1 MRPKRLDLFL
11 LKTFLPVFCMTFFIC
26 LFIVLMQFLWQRID
40 ELVGKGL
47 GVDLI
52 GELFFYAMLTCVPLA
67 LPLAVLLASLMT
79 FGNLGEHFELTAMK
93 AAGVSLTRAMR
104 PLVVVMVF
112 VAIGAFFFQNNVLP
126 VAQTK
131 MWTLL
136 FSVRQ
141 KSPEVEIP
149 EGVFYDQIP
158 GYNLFVH
165 HKDKETGKLYGMMI
179 YDVSRGPDNAMVM
192 LADSGRL
199 AFTADKTHIFLKL
212 WSGESFE
219 NLQDMSSAG
228 GDRSKLKNVPYRR
241 ESFSHKEI
249 VMPFDANFTRIDEQA
264 IRSQYVGKNIV
275 ELNQSIKEI
284 HERLDSIGRA
294 NGESMRQYY
303 VGRLMPVNK
312 HNDRIKVEDQ
322 ATARA
327 TTSEPINVDSLLH
340 RGGAT
345 YAVTDVQNALTQ
357 LRLRRQEVEF
367 RSMSQ
372 SEDMRELY
380 MHGIELHRKFTLSF
394 ACIIFFFIGAP
405 LGAIIRKGGLGVP
418 VVISVILFIIYYII
432 DNTGYKMARD
442 GRMAVWEGMWLSSA
456 VLLPLGIF
464 LTYKAVNDSVVF
476 NADAWTHLW
485 NRLLGRR
492 TKRTLEYREVVMDDC
507 LPAVATD
514 KLHTVERTAETF
526 LKAHP
531 SPQGYQ
537 EYWMKGYSPAEVH
550 AFARNLEDAV
560 HYLVNSRK
568 PRVVA
573 MLNRFPVLRNL
584 WLYRPAP
591 TPVSGRIGMILF
603 PIGLP
608 LWLAGRFHQRIL
620 LKETKQ
626 IISISQTLI
635 KDISTP
641 DEQP

>member
-47 GVDLI
+47 GIDLI

-104 PLVVVMVF
+104 PLVVVMVL
-112 VAIGAFFFQNNVLP
+112 VSIGAFFFQNNVLP

-165 HKDKETGKLYGMMI
+165 HKNKVTGTLYGMMI

-212 WSGESFE
+212 WQGESFE
-219 NLQDMSSAG
+219 NLQDMSTAG
-228 GDRSKLKNVPYRR
+228 GDQSKLKNVPYRR
-241 ESFSHKEI
+241 ETFSRKEI

-275 ELNQSIKEI
+275 ELNQSIGEI
-284 HERLDSIGRA
+284 HQRLDSIGRA

-303 VGRLMPVNK
+303 VGRIMPVSK
-312 HNDRIKVEDQ
+312 RSDRIHMESHGARQ
-322 ATARA
+322 AQTG
-327 TTSEPINVDSLLH
+327 PVNVDSLMH

-345 YAVTDVQNALTQ
+345 YSVFDVQNALTQ
-357 LRLRRQEVEF
+357 LKLRRQEVEF

-372 SEDMRELY
+372 SEDLRDLR
-380 MHGIELHRKFTLSF
+380 MHGIELQRKFTLSF

-464 LTYKAVNDSVVF
+464 LTHKAVNDSAVF
-476 NADAWTHLW
+476 NADAWTQLW

-492 TKRTLEYREVVMDDC
+492 TKRALEYRDVVMDDC
-507 LPAVATD
+507 LPDVAVE
-514 KLHTVERTAETF
+514 KLKAVEQSAEAF
-526 LKAHP
+526 IKAHP
-531 SPQGYQ
+531 SPQGYKD
-537 EYWMKGYSPAEVH
+537 YWMQGYPPAEVH
-550 AFARNLEDAV
+550 ALTAQLEDTV
-560 HYLVNSRK
+560 HYLVNSRN
-568 PRVVA
+568 PRVVTT
-573 MLNRFPVLRNL
+573 LNRFPVLRNL

-591 TPVSGRIGMILF
+591 TPLFGRAGMILC
-603 PIGLP
+603 PLGLP

-620 LKETKQ
+620 LKDAKQ

-635 KDISTP
+635 KDISTD

>member
-104 PLVVVMVF
+104 PLVVIMVL

-158 GYNLFVH
+158 GYNLFVQKKN
-165 HKDKETGKLYGMMI
+165 KDTGTLYGMMI

-199 AFTADKTHIFLKL
+199 AFTADKTHILLKL
-212 WSGESFE
+212 WQGESFE
-219 NLQDMSSAG
+219 NLRDMQTAG
-228 GDRSKLKNVPYRR
+228 GGNSGLNNVPYRR
-241 ESFSHKEI
+241 ESFSYKEI
-249 VMPFDANFTRIDEQA
+249 VMTFDANFTRIDEQA

-275 ELNQSIKEI
+275 ELRQAIGELQQRIDSVNESNSLAMRNYYSRRLPGREVNTRRIQLEQHSS
-284 HERLDSIGRA
+284 HAERHAPTNI
-294 NGESMRQYY
+294 
-303 VGRLMPVNK
+303 
-312 HNDRIKVEDQ
+312 
-322 ATARA
+322 
-327 TTSEPINVDSLLH
+327 DSLMH
-340 RGGAT
+340 HGGVS
-345 YAVTDVQNALTQ
+345 YAVADVQQALSHLKIRQ
-357 LRLRRQEVEF
+357 QEVQF
-367 RSMSQ
+367 RNMSQ
-372 SEDMRELY
+372 ADDLKTMR
-380 MHGIELHRKFTLSF
+380 MHDIEMQRKFTLSF

-442 GRMAVWEGMWLSSA
+442 GRMVVWQGMWLSSV

-464 LTYKAVNDSVVF
+464 LTYKAVNDSSVF
-476 NADAWTHLW
+476 NADAWTQMW
-485 NRLLGRR
+485 RRVSGRR
-492 TKRTLEYREVVMDDC
+492 SKRNLTYRDVVMDDC
-507 LPAVATD
+507 NPQVATE
-514 KLHTVERTAETF
+514 KLQHLVAMAQEF
-526 LKAHP
+526 LQTYS
-531 SPQGYQ
+531 SPQNFRAFWTQGYAPQ
-537 EYWMKGYSPAEVH
+537 RVH
-550 AFARNLEDAV
+550 ALANTLEDTV
-560 HYLVNSRK
+560 NYLVNARD

-573 MLNRFPVLRNL
+573 MLNNFPVLRNL
-584 WLYRPAP
+584 WLYSPAP
-591 TPVSGRIGMILF
+591 NAKVGRIAMALFPVS
-603 PIGLP
+603 LP
-608 LWLAGRFHQRIL
+608 LWCAGRFHQRIL
-620 LKETKQ
+620 QNDIKR
-626 IISISQTLI
+626 IISISQSLI
-635 KDISTP
+635 KEITTQN
-641 DEQP
+641 EQL

>member
-47 GVDLI
+47 GIDLI

-104 PLVVVMVF
+104 PLVVIMVF

-141 KSPEVEIP
+141 KTPEVEIP

-158 GYNLFVH
+158 GYNLFVQ
-165 HKDKETGKLYGMMI
+165 HKNKETGTLYDMMI

-199 AFTADKTHIFLKL
+199 AFSADKTHIFLKL
-212 WSGESFE
+212 WQGESFE

-228 GDRSKLKNVPYRR
+228 ADRTKLKNVPYRR
-241 ESFSHKEI
+241 ESFSRKEI
-249 VMPFDANFTRIDEQA
+249 VMPFDANFTRIDEEA

-275 ELNQSIKEI
+275 ELNQSIGEI
-284 HERLDSIGRA
+284 HKRLDSIGQA

-303 VGRLMPVNK
+303 VGRIIPVSK
-312 HNDRIKVEDQ
+312 PGDRLRMESLGARQ
-322 ATARA
+322 AQGG
-327 TTSEPINVDSLLH
+327 SINIDSLMH
-340 RGGAT
+340 RGEAT
-345 YAVTDVQNALTQ
+345 YSLADVQSALTQ
-357 LRLRRQEVEF
+357 LKLRRQEVEF
-367 RSMSQ
+367 RSLSQ
-372 SEDMRELY
+372 SEDLKDLR
-380 MHGIELHRKFTLSF
+380 MHGIELQRKFTLSF

-464 LTYKAVNDSVVF
+464 LTHKAVNDSAVF
-476 NADAWTHLW
+476 NADAWTNLL

-507 LPAVATD
+507 LPQVAIEKLTAV
-514 KLHTVERTAETF
+514 EQSAETF

-531 SPQGYQ
+531 APQNYK
-537 EYWMKGYSPAEVH
+537 EYWTQGFKGTQVH
-550 AFARNLEDAV
+550 QIISNLEEAV
-560 HYLVNSRK
+560 NYLVNTRQ
-568 PRVVA
+568 PRVVTI
-573 MLNRFPVLRNL
+573 LNRLPVLRNI
-584 WLYRPAP
+584 WLYCPGV
-591 TPVSGRIGMILF
+591 TPLIGRIGMILF
-603 PIGLP
+603 PVGIP

-620 LKETKQ
+620 LKDLKQ
-626 IISISQTLI
+626 IISLSQTLI
-635 KDISTP
+635 KDISNP
-641 DEQP
+641 DEQL